1 MKTTRWHR
9 LLRPASLAALVG
21 LFLTGCASEVVNLL
35 TTRSGYSVSAN
46 IPYGTDPRQTY
57 DLYVPDGAVSTT
69 PLVVFIHGGSWDTG
83 SKDTYRFVGQA
94 LTAEGFIV
102 AIPEYRLYPQ
112 VTFPA
117 FVEDAAK
124 AFAAIDDAARS
135 GTGGLPAGRHPTAL
149 MGHSAGAEIAALLA
163 FDERYLAAAGSSR
176 TRLSAF
182 VGLAGP
188 YDFLPLT
195 DERYK
200 RIFPPSL
207 RERSQPVNYAD
218 GSGPPTLLI
227 HGTADKTVEPKNSVS
242 MARAIERAGGA
253 VTLRLFD
260 GVDHIGP
267 ISAFV
272 TALPVGNRAIRDTVV
287 AFLQEHE

>member
-1 MKTTRWHR
+1 MR
-9 LLRPASLAALVG
+9 LARRFGAASLAAGIAVL
-21 LFLTGCASEVVNLL
+21 LTGCASQVVDLI
-35 TTRSGYSVSAN
+35 TSRAGYSVSKDIA
-46 IPYGTDPRQTY
+46 YGPDPRQTY
-57 DLYVPDGAVSTT
+57 DLYVPDGATAAT

-83 SKDTYRFVGQA
+83 SKNIYRFVGQA
-94 LTAEGFIV
+94 LTAQGYVV

-117 FVEDAAK
+117 FVEDAAS
-124 AFAAIDDAARS
+124 AFAAIEDRVQAGAD
-135 GTGGLPAGRHPTAL
+135 GLPAGPHPMAL

-163 FDERYLAAAGSSR
+163 FDRSYLAAAGSSR
-176 TRLSAF
+176 ERISAF

-200 RIFPPSL
+200 RIFPPAL
-207 RERSQPVNYAD
+207 RQRSQPVNYAD
-218 GSGPPTLLI
+218 GNGPPTLLI
-227 HGTADKTVEPKNSVS
+227 HGTADTTVAPDNSVS
-242 MARAIERAGGA
+242 MARAIERAGGT

-260 GVDHIGP
+260 GVDHLGP

-272 TALPVGNRAIRDTVV
+272 TALPVSDKAIRETVFT
-287 AFLQEHE
+287 FLQDHE

>member
-1 MKTTRWHR
+1 MSLARR
-9 LLRPASLAALVG
+9 FRPASLAAGLA
-21 LFLTGCASEVVNLL
+21 LFLTGCASQIVDLV
-35 TTRSGYSVSAN
+35 TSRAGYGVSAD
-46 IPYGTDPRQTY
+46 IAYGPDPRQTY
-57 DLYVPDGAVSTT
+57 DLYVPDDATPTT

-83 SKDTYRFVGQA
+83 SKDIYRFVGQA

-117 FVEDAAK
+117 FVEDAAM
-124 AFAAIDDAARS
+124 AFAAIEDAART
-135 GTGGLPAGRHPTAL
+135 GTGGMPAGRRPMAL
-149 MGHSAGAEIAALLA
+149 MGHSAGAQIAALLA

-176 TRLSAF
+176 TGLFAL

-207 RERSQPVNYAD
+207 RGRSQPIDFAD
-218 GSGPPTLLI
+218 GGGPPTLLI
-227 HGTADKTVEPKNSVS
+227 HGTADRTVDPENSAS
-242 MARAIERAGGA
+242 MAQAIGRSGGVVA
-253 VTLRLFD
+253 LRMFG

-267 ISAFV
+267 ISSFV
-272 TALPVGNRAIRDTVV
+272 TALPVGDRAIRETVV
-287 AFLQEHE
+287 AFLRDHV